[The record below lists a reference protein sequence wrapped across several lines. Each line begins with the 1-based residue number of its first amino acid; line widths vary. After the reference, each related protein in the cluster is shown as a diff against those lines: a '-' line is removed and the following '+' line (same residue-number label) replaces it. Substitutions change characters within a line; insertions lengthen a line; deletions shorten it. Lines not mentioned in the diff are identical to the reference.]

1 MIPYRMIAL
10 VLVVVLLVTVA
21 TPARAEA
28 MEVGTIIFLVGV
40 GVAVV
45 IVIAYLIVANV
56 SQRRHAEAP
65 ARAPMADAGPLVLVA
80 HVNAATES
88 P

>member
-1 MIPYRMIAL
+1 MTPYRMIAL

-40 GVAVV
+40 GVAVL
-45 IVIAYLIVANV
+45 IVVAYLIVANV
-56 SQRRHAEAP
+56 SQHRRVEAP
-65 ARAPMADAGPLVLVA
+65 VTPPMADGGPLVLVA
-80 HVNAATES
+80 HVHATTES

>member
-1 MIPYRMIAL
+1 MTPSRMIAL

-56 SQRRHAEAP
+56 SQYRRVEAP
-65 ARAPMADAGPLVLVA
+65 GPAPMADAGPPVLVA
-80 HVNAATES
+80 HVDAVPQS